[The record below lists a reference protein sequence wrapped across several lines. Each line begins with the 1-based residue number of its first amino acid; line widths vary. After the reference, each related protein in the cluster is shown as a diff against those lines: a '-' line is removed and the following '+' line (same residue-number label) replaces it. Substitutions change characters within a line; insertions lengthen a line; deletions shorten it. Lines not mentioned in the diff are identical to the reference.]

1 MLCSAMP
8 ASGAV
13 CPLFLHSAASMYTC
27 LAVDAFNLFHAT
39 VTYISHQIVLQLA
52 VFKLVC
58 QVEVTGSST
67 DNCDGAVQQHRDQ
80 PFKLLPHRVVW
91 IDSMPLPLRTDEHI
105 FSFRDKRTTPRL
117 TLFNRIAD
125 SLLNVYL
132 GAHRQSRRVSLL
144 SFFDMA
150 QSVMDAG
157 SPDDAHLI
165 GYTPALDAMIDALM
179 TTLCE
184 DFEPS

>member
-1 MLCSAMP
+1 M
-8 ASGAV
+8 
-13 CPLFLHSAASMYTC
+13 
-27 LAVDAFNLFHAT
+27 
-39 VTYISHQIVLQLA
+39 LQLT
-52 VFKLVC
+52 VFKLAC

-67 DNCDGAVQQHRDQ
+67 ENCDGAVQQHQ
-80 PFKLLPHRVVW
+80 PFLPHRVVW

-105 FSFRDKRTTPRL
+105 FAFNDKRTTPRIR
-117 TLFNRIAD
+117 LFNRIAD

-184 DFEPS
+184 DFEPSL